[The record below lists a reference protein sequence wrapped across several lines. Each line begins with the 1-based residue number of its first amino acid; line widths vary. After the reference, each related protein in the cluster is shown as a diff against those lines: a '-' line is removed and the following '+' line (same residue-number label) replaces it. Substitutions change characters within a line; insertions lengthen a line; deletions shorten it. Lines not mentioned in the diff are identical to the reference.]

1 MNRHRTPQDPT
12 PGQGWSPGGPGPR
25 ERLSG
30 RRSGSPSRP
39 AHAGPLTTDARS
51 SDRGDGH
58 PPHDQES
65 CKRMDNAATTPA
77 APLSR
82 RERQVLAHMADGL
95 TYDEIAQH
103 MTLSRH
109 TVDTYIRRI
118 RAKTGARNRMQLLM
132 CALPLMADSLD
143 TASEL
148 ALQD

>member
-1 MNRHRTPQDPT
+1 
-12 PGQGWSPGGPGPR
+12 
-25 ERLSG
+25 
-30 RRSGSPSRP
+30 
-39 AHAGPLTTDARS
+39 
-51 SDRGDGH
+51 
-58 PPHDQES
+58 
-65 CKRMDNAATTPA
+65 MDHAATAPA
-77 APLSR
+77 ALLSR
-82 RERQVLAHMADGL
+82 RERQVLTHMAHGL